1 MSALDAA
8 AIPYELVPGV
18 SSALA
23 APLFAGVPLT
33 HVSLSPS
40 FTVVSGHD
48 VAGTD
53 WVSAGRALLGGY
65 RPKGRAGDCGL
76 LHSAWSCST
85 PSCLVAHSLS
95 TNRCP
100 LRNWHSRATAL

>member
-53 WVSAGRALLGGY
+53 WAAFRGLPTLVVLMAGRNLGQIA
-65 RPKGRAGDCGL
+65 RRLVQDAGWAPD
-76 LHSAWSCST
+76 T
-85 PSCLVAHSLS
+85 PVSQPSG
-95 TNRCP
+95 
-100 LRNWHSRATAL
+100 